1 MRKILLLTLICSFT
15 VSVFAQKQKSRATLE
30 ADKKRNLQQI
40 SQVKK
45 ILNETQKEK
54 QSTLGQIKAI
64 NQQIEN
70 QQSKIEL
77 AKEDIELIKVEMAEI
92 QKAQADLF
100 NQLKALQKEYSETIY
115 RESKNSNKLTKMGFL
130 FSSGSINELFMRYK
144 YLEQYTENRKHQ
156 LVQIKKIGEML
167 KQRQRTLL
175 EKKITQQNLINIV
188 KIETKS
194 LEALREKQDLI
205 VKELTTKE
213 SDLKTELEKSKAAL
227 ANLNSVISKAIEKE
241 KSNRKAAAVPASRRE
256 NLEEI
261 QAREKKILAER
272 ESNKKKTNTAE
283 TEKSSGEAYK
293 ETKTNRVT
301 NRNFGANK
309 ARLSWPVDGFVSDKF
324 GVKNHPILKGLKI
337 DNNGIDIQTSP
348 NAPVKAVFEGVVLDI
363 SQIPGLNNV
372 VAIQHGDYYTVY
384 ANLERVNVSINQ
396 QVGLQQ
402 QIGTVAYKDGSPEI
416 NFQIWHNFNKLNPEP
431 WLGSK

>member
-100 NQLKALQKEYSETIY
+100 DQLKALQKEYSETIY

-227 ANLNSVISKAIEKE
+227 TNLNSVISKAIEKE

-283 TEKSSGEAYK
+283 AEKSSGEPYK

-324 GVKNHPILKGLKI
+324 GVKNHPVLKGLKI

>member
-100 NQLKALQKEYSETIY
+100 DQLKALQKEYSETIY

-261 QAREKKILAER
+261 QAREKKILVER

-283 TEKSSGEAYK
+283 AEKSSGEAYK

-324 GVKNHPILKGLKI
+324 GVKNHPVLKGLKI